1 MMSRRWPALTAEL
14 ETSVALLREQL
25 GDGPWP
31 GPRAAERHAIE
42 RALDRYQRAA
52 AAVNEYVD
60 AFLASTA
67 PRPRH

>member
-1 MMSRRWPALTAEL
+1 MLSRPWPALAAEL
-14 ETSVALLREQL
+14 EASVAVLRQQL
-25 GDGPWP
+25 GDGPEA

-42 RALDRYQRAA
+42 RALDRYQHAA

-60 AFLASTA
+60 AFLASSA